1 MSNKIMTFPR
11 MDTLDLCTIPLS
23 GTTLIEAGA
32 GTGKTYTIA
41 GLFLRLVLEQDL
53 VVDEILVVTFTEAA
67 TEELRGRIRSRL
79 REMLDLF
86 RNPSAKSPDELE
98 AHLLATIDADVADKR
113 LENGLRS
120 FDEASIST
128 IHGFCRKVLQENAFE
143 SGVRFDTE
151 LTMDRDELIR
161 EVVADFWRTRLV
173 SASPVLLEFMTGL
186 KGDDR
191 VTPDSLASLAG
202 RCINNGF
209 PRVEACADASGAG
222 QEEADFMKAF
232 EAVRDAWSG
241 CREEVAEILLTSSAL
256 NRTAY
261 KAANMP
267 ALIGEMD
274 RLCRSRSCN
283 PGLFA
288 GFEKF
293 SAGYMATK
301 IKKKQVVPEHEF
313 FGLCQELGE
322 AAESFRE
329 ALSVQVN
336 TIRAEFLSYLQTEL
350 PVRKARRN
358 VQTFDDLLTRVRH
371 GLHQGPALARKIR
384 SSFRAALID
393 EFQDTDPVQYDIFST
408 VFDVP
413 DRILFLIG
421 DPKQAIYGFR
431 GADIFAYMQ
440 AVHRA
445 DSRVTM
451 DTNYRSQPGLLS
463 AVNHLFGRIDRPFLF
478 PEIGY
483 HPVSSPEGRVH
494 ELLQVDGEPVS
505 SLTIWQ
511 LSEGDMGKAASRTK
525 VEPLV
530 TKAAAA
536 RIRDLLELGN
546 TGRATIGA
554 RPVRPGDMAVLVRS
568 NRQATEV
575 KAQLERSGVPAVI
588 YDTGN
593 VFETAEAE
601 ELGRVLA
608 AVAEPGRES
617 LIRAALCTTL
627 FGRNGTDL
635 MDLESD
641 EEGWNQ
647 VLEQF
652 ADFHDLWLRSG
663 VISLLAD
670 LFARCRV
677 RTRVL
682 GLPGGERILTN
693 LVQLCE
699 LLHAREA
706 DLGPGMT
713 GLVHW
718 FGLQRAG
725 ADKENEAHQ
734 LRLDRDSEA
743 VTVVTVHKSKGLE
756 YPVVFCPHL
765 FADVDPKGEVLV
777 HDPELGHEQVLDLGS
792 DRLDER
798 VPLRNNEH
806 LAEGLRLVYVALTRA
821 RTACFTAW
829 GWTSAK
835 GPALGYLVHRNR
847 FGEEGPG
854 YGKLVDILAGLGVA
868 GVQKDLTE
876 LVDGCP
882 DIALESLP
890 AAGEG
895 CWEDSVHD
903 ESPLSCRT
911 RTRQL
916 PWGHGMTSFSGLA
929 RTAESARPGF
939 DEQDSPVAAGEPEA
953 GTLFAFPKGRGP
965 GTMLHA
971 LLEHTD
977 FFLDDPE
984 RDRALVQSTL
994 HKHGFAEEWGDC
1006 LTAMLGRLRRTDTGF
1021 GFCFGEIRPDA
1032 KLCEMQFTLPLQ
1044 RITPEDLAGVYR
1056 EFELDLPEFWPDQ
1069 MDRLKFSPK
1078 EGFLTGFMDMVCRHG
1093 GRYYLV
1099 DWKSNYLG
1107 PNVSWY
1113 RGENLTRAMTE
1124 HWYLLQY
1131 HLYCLGLDRYL
1142 SGRMP
1147 AYKYEEHF
1155 GGVLYPFLRGLDPE
1169 GEAGS
1174 GVYRDRPTEEF
1185 VRALEE
1191 RLLKD
1196 PEG

>member
-1 MSNKIMTFPR
+1 M
-11 MDTLDLCTIPLS
+11 
-23 GTTLIEAGA
+23 
-32 GTGKTYTIA
+32 
-41 GLFLRLVLEQDL
+41 
-53 VVDEILVVTFTEAA
+53 VTFTEAA

-86 RNPSAKSPDELE
+86 RDPSAKTPDELE
-98 AHLLATIDADVADKR
+98 AHLLATVDADVADKR

-143 SGVRFDTE
+143 SGVRFNTE
-151 LTMDRDELIR
+151 LTTDKDELIR

-173 SASPVLLEFMTGL
+173 SASPVLLEYMSGL
-186 KGDDR
+186 SDK
-191 VTPDSLASLAG
+191 VTPDTLARLAG
-202 RCINNGF
+202 NCINNGF
-209 PRVEACADASGAG
+209 PRVESGPDAGDVDVLREELVSGIERLG
-222 QEEADFMKAF
+222 DLFP
-232 EAVRDAWSG
+232 G
-241 CREEVAEILLTSSAL
+241 CRDEVEKILLSSPNLVHNLLSKRIVPKLLDTLEHLLDLRVMRPASYQELERLTFGFVESQVKPGKNMPEHVFFRLYEEVYQAAGAVNDALTDA
-256 NRTAY
+256 
-261 KAANMP
+261 
-267 ALIGEMD
+267 
-274 RLCRSRSCN
+274 
-283 PGLFA
+283 
-288 GFEKF
+288 
-293 SAGYMATK
+293 
-301 IKKKQVVPEHEF
+301 
-313 FGLCQELGE
+313 
-322 AAESFRE
+322 
-329 ALSVQVN
+329 VN
-336 TIRAEFLSYLQTEL
+336 SLRAEFLDYLQVEL
-350 PVRKARRN
+350 PMRKTRRN

-371 GLHQGPALARKIR
+371 GLHQGPALAQKIR
-384 SSFRAALID
+384 SSFKAALID

-440 AVHRA
+440 AVDRA
-445 DSRVTM
+445 GTRVTM

-463 AVNHLFGRIDRPFLF
+463 AVNHLFGRVDQPFLF

-483 HPVSSPEGRVH
+483 HPVAAPEGKSH

-505 SLTIWQ
+505 SLTIWE
-511 LSEGDMGKAASRTK
+511 LPEGAKGKPVAKST

-536 RIRDLLELGN
+536 KIRDLLELGN
-546 TGRATIGA
+546 TGRATVGA

-568 NRQATEV
+568 NRQAAEV
-575 KAQLERSGVPAVI
+575 KVQLELAGIPAVI

-593 VFETAEAE
+593 VFESAEAE

-617 LIRAALCTTL
+617 LIRGALCTTL
-627 FGRNGTDL
+627 FGKNGTDL
-635 MDLESD
+635 MELESD
-641 EEGWNQ
+641 EEGWNLI
-647 VLEQF
+647 LEQF
-652 ADFHDLWLRSG
+652 ADFHDRWLRSG

-670 LFARCRV
+670 LFARCGV

-693 LVQLCE
+693 LTQLCE

-743 VTVVTVHKSKGLE
+743 VTVATIHKSKGLE

-765 FADVDPKGEVLV
+765 FADVEPKGEVLV
-777 HDPELGHEQVLDLGS
+777 HDPELDHAQVLDLGS
-792 DRLDER
+792 DRLAER
-798 VPLRNNEH
+798 EALRNNEH
-806 LAEGLRLVYVALTRA
+806 LAEGLRLTYVALTRA

-829 GWTSAK
+829 GWTTVK
-835 GPALGYLVHRNR
+835 GAALGYLIHRNR
-847 FGEEGPG
+847 FGDEVPG
-854 YGKLVDILAGLGVA
+854 YG
-868 GVQKDLTE
+868 E
-876 LVDGCP
+876 LVDMVGDLGVPGVQEDLQKLVEGCS
-882 DIALESLP
+882 DISLESLP
-890 AAGEG
+890 EAGEG
-895 CWEDSVHD
+895 CWEDLVRDDTS
-903 ESPLSCRT
+903 LSCRT

-916 PWGHGMTSFSGLA
+916 PWGHGMTSFSGLT

-939 DEQDSPVAAGEPEA
+939 DEQEIPVAAEEPEQ

-977 FFLDDPE
+977 FSLDDPE
-984 RDRALVQSTL
+984 GDRLLVQRTL
-994 HKHGFAEEWGDC
+994 CNHGFDEAWADC
-1006 LTAMLGRLRRTDTGF
+1006 LVDMLGRLRRTETGF
-1021 GFCFGEIRPDA
+1021 GFCFQEISPDA

-1044 RITPEDLAGVYR
+1044 RITPGDLAGVYR
-1056 EFELDLPEFWPDQ
+1056 EFEMDLPEFWPDQ
-1069 MDRLKFSPK
+1069 MDRLNFSHK
-1078 EGFLTGFMDMVCRHG
+1078 EGFLTGFMDMICRHQ

-1107 PNVSWY
+1107 PDVSWY

-1142 SGRMP
+1142 AGRMP
-1147 AYKYEEHF
+1147 EYEYEDHF

-1174 GVYRDRPTEEF
+1174 GVYRDRPHEEF
-1185 VRALEE
+1185 VRALAE
-1191 RLLKD
+1191 RLLKE